1 MVVKIMQWFMF
12 IEKISNKISILILI
26 FNFVMY
32 SSQETLES
40 NVCKSK
46 RPEVTLETVQSMMGW
61 TFTYD
66 TPEHVKAQL
75 DEAEAE
81 YEQV

>member
-1 MVVKIMQWFMF
+1 
-12 IEKISNKISILILI
+12 
-26 FNFVMY
+26 MY
-32 SSQETLES
+32 SCQEISES

-46 RPEVTLETVQSMMGW
+46 RPEVTLETVQRMMGW

-75 DEAEAE
+75 DDAEDE